1 MRRRRF
7 LQGLGVLGLG
17 VLGAAGYRYWPE
29 AGWAN
34 PCNSPTLPPELNNH
48 PLIQQAFAGV
58 DFGQVWDM
66 HAHLVGVGDSGTGI
80 WINPEMHSMRYPMQ
94 YIQRESYLN
103 AACATDAGGTVD
115 DSYTSRLRVL
125 AGGFPAGFKL
135 MLYAFDRFYDDA
147 GTARP
152 GLSQFYVPN
161 RTAAAVARLAPQQF
175 EWVASV
181 HPNRRDWKDALEQCK
196 ADGARAV
203 KWLPPSM
210 GMDPANARYDAF
222 YRHMATLG
230 LPLISHAGDE
240 HATKG
245 AGLQDYGNPLRL
257 RRALDQG
264 VTVIVAHCATQGY
277 GIDLD
282 KGQNASPV
290 ENYALFARMMDHP
303 QYASNLYGDI
313 SALTQINRMR
323 YLKPLLAR
331 TEWHARLLNGS
342 DYPLP
347 GVMPLFSVKRIAAS
361 GLIPDYAVAPLNTL
375 RQHNPL
381 LFDFVLKR
389 TLRWQGLR
397 FPVKVFET
405 QGVFMSS
412 ARSDYALR
420 SPVPRLAITF
430 G

>member
-1 MRRRRF
+1 MKRRLF
-7 LQGLGVLGLG
+7 LQGLGIVGLG
-17 VLGAAGYRYWPE
+17 ALGAAGYRYWPE
-29 AGWAN
+29 AGWTN
-34 PCNSPTLPPELNNH
+34 PCNAPTLPAALHNH

-58 DFGQVWDM
+58 DFSKVWDM

-80 WINPEMHSMRYPMQ
+80 WINPEMHSILSPMQ
-94 YIQRESYLN
+94 YAQREFYLN

-115 DSYTSRLRVL
+115 DSYTARLRMLV
-125 AGGFPAGFKL
+125 GGFPSGFKL
-135 MLYAFDRFYDDA
+135 MLYAFDRFYDEA

-152 GLSQFYVPN
+152 ALSQFYVPN
-161 RTAAAVARLAPQQF
+161 RAAAEVARLAPQQF

-181 HPNRRDWKDALEQCK
+181 HPNRRDWKDALDRCK
-196 ADGARAV
+196 AEGARAV

-210 GMDPANARYDAF
+210 GMDPASVRYGAF
-222 YRHMATLG
+222 YQHMAALG

-257 RRALDQG
+257 RRALDNG
-264 VTVIVAHCATQGY
+264 VTVIVAHCATQGA
-277 GIDLD
+277 GTDLD
-282 KGQNASPV
+282 QGPNARPV
-290 ENYALFARMMDHP
+290 ENYALFARMMAQP
-303 QYASNLYGDI
+303 QYAKTLYGDI

-331 TEWHARLLNGS
+331 TDWHPRLLNGS

-361 GLIPDYAVAPLNTL
+361 GLIPEHAVAPLNTL
-375 RQHNPL
+375 RHHNPL

-389 TLRWQGLR
+389 TLAWQGKR
-397 FPVKVFET
+397 FPARVFET
-405 QGVFMSS
+405 QSVFMPS
-412 ARSDYALR
+412 A
-420 SPVPRLAITF
+420 
-430 G
+430 

>member
-1 MRRRRF
+1 MKRRQF
-7 LQGLGVLGLG
+7 LQGLGVVGLSA
-17 VLGAAGYRYWPE
+17 LGAAGYRYWPE
-29 AGWAN
+29 AGWKN
-34 PCNSPTLPPELNNH
+34 PCNSPTVPATLRKH

-58 DFGQVWDM
+58 DFSKVWDM

-80 WINPEMHSMRYPMQ
+80 WINPEMHSILSPMQ
-94 YIQRESYLN
+94 YAQREFYLN

-115 DSYTSRLRVL
+115 DSYTARLRML

-135 MLYAFDRFYDDA
+135 MLYAFDRFYDEA
-147 GTARP
+147 GNARP

-161 RTAAAVARLAPQQF
+161 RTAAEVARLAPQQF

-181 HPNRRDWKDALEQCK
+181 HPNRRDWKDALDRCK
-196 ADGARAV
+196 TEGARAV

-210 GMDPANARYDAF
+210 GMDPASARFDAF
-222 YRHMATLG
+222 YQHMAALG

-264 VTVIVAHCATQGY
+264 VTVIVAHCATQGA
-277 GIDLD
+277 GVDLD
-282 KGQNASPV
+282 RGLNGPEV
-290 ENYALFARMMDHP
+290 ENYALFARMMAQP
-303 QYASNLYGDI
+303 QYAKTLYGDI

-323 YLKPLLAR
+323 YLKPLLAH
-331 TEWHARLLNGS
+331 TDWHARLLNGS

-361 GLIPDYAVAPLNTL
+361 GLIPEDAVAPLNTL
-375 RQHNPL
+375 RHHNPL

-389 TLRWQGLR
+389 TLAWQGKR
-397 FPVKVFET
+397 FPVNAFET
-405 QGVFMSS
+405 KSMFMP
-412 ARSDYALR
+412 YA
-420 SPVPRLAITF
+420 
-430 G
+430 